1 MDATAGRRHLDAD
14 AELGARRHGAMVV
27 RILHIGTDSFGGYG
41 GIALFNREL
50 VTALAAH
57 PACEEVVVLPR
68 LVPRPPEPLPPNTTF
83 VAEAAR
89 GRLAYVNAVRRVVR
103 EKPFDLVICGHVNLL
118 PIARLAGQP
127 PLLITHGIE
136 AWKRLR
142 DPISNHLVRK
152 VRAVI
157 SVSDLTRGRF
167 LAWSQFDGPA
177 YVLPNAVRV
186 ENYGIRAKRQ
196 DLIERWSLAGKRVL
210 LTLGRIVGTERYKG
224 FDEVLE
230 TMPDLLRR
238 DPDIVY
244 IIAGA
249 GSDVARL
256 QQKAAGLGMG
266 TSVRFTGFVSEDEK
280 PDLYNLADVYVMPS
294 RGEGFGF
301 VFLEAMACGVP
312 VIASCLDGGR
322 EAVRDGALGQIVDPT
337 STAEIRA
344 AVEDVLAAH
353 APKTIPA
360 GLDFFSYSNFEQRT
374 HAIIDALIAN
384 A

>member
-1 MDATAGRRHLDAD
+1 
-14 AELGARRHGAMVV
+14 MVV

-50 VTALAAH
+50 IAALTTY
-57 PACEEVVVLPR
+57 PSCEEVVILPR
-68 LVPRPPEPLPPNTTF
+68 LVPRPPEPLPPKATF
-83 VAEAAR
+83 IAEAAR
-89 GRLAYVNAVRRVVR
+89 GRIAYIRALRRVMR
-103 EKPFDLVICGHVNLL
+103 EKAFDLVICGHVNLL
-118 PIARLAGQP
+118 PVARLAGQP

-152 VRAVI
+152 VRAVV

-167 LAWSQFDGPA
+167 LTWSHFDGPS
-177 YVLPNAVRV
+177 YVLPNAVRI
-186 ENYGIRAKRQ
+186 ENYGIRSKRA
-196 DLIERWSLAGKRVL
+196 DLIERWSLGGKRVL
-210 LTLGRIVGTERYKG
+210 LTLGRIVSTERYKG

-230 TMPDLLRR
+230 TMPELLRR
-238 DPDIVY
+238 NPNLVY
-244 IIAGA
+244 IIAGT
-249 GSDVARL
+249 GSDVPRL
-256 QQKAAGLGMG
+256 QQKAIALGVAD
-266 TSVRFTGFVSEDEK
+266 SVRFTGFVAEDEK

-322 EAVRDGALGQIVDPT
+322 EALRDGTLGQIVDPT

-344 AVEDVLAAH
+344 AIEDILATR
-353 APKTIPA
+353 APKSIPTS
-360 GLDFFSYSNFEQRT
+360 LDFFSYANFERRT
-374 HAIIDALIAN
+374 HAIIDALVAN